1 MVLKNLTNG
10 SDPTSMLVI
19 GLIIKSMAL
28 VFNTIQMVINIRV
41 DGKIIKDMV
50 KVHIGLLILKIN

>member
-1 MVLKNLTNG
+1 MVLKNPTNG
-10 SDPTSMLVI
+10 SDPTSTLAI
-19 GLIIKSMAL
+19 GLIIKNMAL
-28 VFNTIQMVINIRV
+28 VFNTIQMVINIKV